1 MTLFP
6 NHLYFCCK
14 EILFEIAN
22 NSGRLMMIFLSNSPK
37 VIIFFDFSSAFFKKD
52 SEMDTFII

>member
-6 NHLYFCCK
+6 NHLYFRCK

-22 NSGRLMMIFLSNSPK
+22 TSGRLMMIFLSNSPK
-37 VIIFFDFSSAFFKKD
+37 VIIFFDLSSAFFKKR
-52 SEMDTFII
+52 